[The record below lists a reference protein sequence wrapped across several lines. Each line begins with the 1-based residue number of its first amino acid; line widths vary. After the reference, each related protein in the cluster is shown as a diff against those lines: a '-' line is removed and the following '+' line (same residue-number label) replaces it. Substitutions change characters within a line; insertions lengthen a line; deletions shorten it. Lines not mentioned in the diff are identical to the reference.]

1 MKYKFLHETMFK
13 FLDFWVFIQRKQTN
27 RKNNLKICKHLRG
40 LPQWLSGEESAC
52 NAGEHGSISGLERS
66 PEEGK
71 GYPFQYFS

>member
-27 RKNNLKICKHLRG
+27 RKNNLKICKHLCG
-40 LPQWLSGEESAC
+40 LPQRLSGKESAC
-52 NAGEHGSISGLERS
+52 NAGEHGLISGLERS

-71 GYPFQYFS
+71 GYPLQYSS